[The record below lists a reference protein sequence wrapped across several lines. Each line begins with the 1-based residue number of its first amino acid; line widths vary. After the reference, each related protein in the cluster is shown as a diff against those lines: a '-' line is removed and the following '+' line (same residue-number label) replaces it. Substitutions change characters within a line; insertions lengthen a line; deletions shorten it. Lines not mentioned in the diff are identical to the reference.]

1 METPVRAALFLIL
14 IAAAGAAGWW
24 FWTTRPV
31 PATLA
36 TVTRGTAAEIVY
48 ATGAVEP
55 QRWAAVASLSRE
67 RIVETCDCEGAT
79 VARGDPLFR
88 LDDAAAQAHLRE
100 LDARLDLAE
109 KSLTRAE
116 SLLERRVISPDRYDT
131 ALALVAELRAAR
143 ASGAAELETLVVR
156 APLDGMVL
164 RLDAEVGEAAEPGEP
179 LAWVGVPTPLI
190 IEAEVNE
197 EDIPRVDIGQT
208 ALIKADAFPD
218 RALPAE
224 VASITPKG
232 DPLLRT
238 YRVRLALPGDT
249 PLLIGMS
256 VEVNIV
262 IRTVEGAILAPA
274 SALIDGA
281 LQVVEEGRVR
291 RAPVTVGIAGVEA
304 VEILSGVEE
313 GATVVAPADPA
324 LRDGARIRP
333 AS

>member
-1 METPVRAALFLIL
+1 METPMRAALFLIL

-31 PATLA
+31 PATVA
-36 TVTRGTAAEIVY
+36 TLTRGTAAEIVY

-55 QRWAAVASLSRE
+55 ERWAAVASLSRE
-67 RIVETCDCEGAT
+67 RIVETCGCEGAT
-79 VARGDPLFR
+79 VSRGDPLFR

-109 KSLTRAE
+109 KSLARAE

-156 APLDGMVL
+156 APLDGVVL

-197 EDIPRVDIGQT
+197 EDIPRVAVGQR
-208 ALIKADAFPD
+208 ALIKADAFPG
-218 RALPAE
+218 RPLPAT

-238 YRVRLALPGDT
+238 YRVRLALPDDT

-262 IRTVEGAILAPA
+262 IRTVEGALLAPA

-291 RAPVTVGIAGVEA
+291 RTPVAVGIAGVEA
-304 VEILSGVEE
+304 VEILSGVTE

-333 AS
+333 AP